1 MLWVMYDGIDLG
13 YQDCDIGIGIGNY
26 RYKVKGVFC
35 FFGGAVILFWS
46 AILWSFSLFY
56 STLAHAQWIFF

>member
-35 FFGGAVILFWS
+35 FFWGGR
-46 AILWSFSLFY
+46 
-56 STLAHAQWIFF
+56 